1 MTQNATD
8 KPVYLS
14 IVAPAYNEAE
24 NLPQLVAESLEAGRA
39 TGEPFE
45 IVIANDAS
53 TDGTSEVLDDLL
65 SETPELRVI
74 DMVQNSGQSAALDA
88 AIRAARGQYI
98 ATLDADCQ
106 NDPRDIPDLL
116 SKIEAG
122 ECDFVNGWRADR
134 QDAGWRLVVS
144 KHGNRFRNWMTRETI
159 HDSGCGLKVF
169 RAECYR
175 RVRMFHGY
183 HRFFATL
190 IRMDGW
196 RIAEARVNHRPR
208 TRGVAKYGF
217 FDRFFKVLRDAVAV
231 RWMQDKTVL
240 YDTVERGP
248 GS

>member
-1 MTQNATD
+1 MNEPRAIH
-8 KPVYLS
+8 LS

-24 NLPQLVAESLEAGRA
+24 NLPQLVAESVKAGRA
-39 TGEPFE
+39 VGEPFE
-45 IVIANDAS
+45 VVIANDAS
-53 TDGTSEVLDDLL
+53 TDGTNEVLDALRA
-65 SETPELRVI
+65 EYAELRVI
-74 DMVQNSGQSAALDA
+74 DLVANSGQSAALDA

-106 NDPRDIPDLL
+106 NDPADIPQLLKRITDGTLDL
-116 SKIEAG
+116 
-122 ECDFVNGWRADR
+122 VNGWRADR

-144 KHGNRFRNWMTRETI
+144 KYGNGFRNWMTRESI

-169 RAECYR
+169 RAECYD

-190 IRMDGW
+190 VRMDGW
-196 RIAEARVNHRPR
+196 RVGEVKVNHRAR

-240 YDTVERGP
+240 YQTRERADGP
-248 GS
+248 GR

>member
-1 MTQNATD
+1 MNESRAIH
-8 KPVYLS
+8 LS

-24 NLPQLVAESLEAGRA
+24 NLPQLVAESIEAGRA
-39 TGEPFE
+39 VGEPFE
-45 IVIANDAS
+45 VVITNDAS
-53 TDGTSEVLDDLL
+53 TDGTDEVLDHLRAEHTALRVVDLL
-65 SETPELRVI
+65 A
-74 DMVQNSGQSAALDA
+74 NAGQSAALDA

-106 NDPRDIPDLL
+106 NDPADIPQLL
-116 SKIEAG
+116 KLITAG
-122 ECDFVNGWRADR
+122 ELDLVNGWRADR
-134 QDAGWRLVVS
+134 QDAGWRLIVS
-144 KHGNRFRNWMTRETI
+144 KYGNGFRNWMTRETI

-169 RAECYR
+169 RAECYA

-190 IRMDGW
+190 VRMDGW
-196 RIAEARVNHRPR
+196 RVGEARVNHRAR

-240 YDTVERGP
+240 YQTCERTAPP
-248 GS
+248 G